1 MEKNIPKFS
10 SKVKQ
15 KLSDVPDDLFEMG
28 KDDIDFKREVLK
40 KQYNSNPLSIFTLI
54 KRMINESK

>member
-1 MEKNIPKFS
+1 MAKEIPKYS
-10 SKVKQ
+10 NKVQQ
-15 KLSDVPDDLFEMG
+15 KLKEVPEDLFEMG

>member
-1 MEKNIPKFS
+1 MEKNIPKYS

-15 KLSDVPDDLFEMG
+15 KLKEVPEDLFEMG
-28 KDDIDFKREVLK
+28 KDNIDFKAQVLK
-40 KQYNSNPLSIFTLI
+40 TQYNKNPLSIFTLI